1 MWFAALEG
9 TLTGVEGELF
19 DMMAAKKEDEPLCKS
34 AYEQRPAN
42 RAQESSNRIVYS
54 KQMSL

>member
-1 MWFAALEG
+1 VWFAALEG

-19 DMMAAKKEDEPLCKS
+19 DMMAAKKEDEPLC
-34 AYEQRPAN
+34 N
-42 RAQESSNRIVYS
+42 RTQESSNRIVYS